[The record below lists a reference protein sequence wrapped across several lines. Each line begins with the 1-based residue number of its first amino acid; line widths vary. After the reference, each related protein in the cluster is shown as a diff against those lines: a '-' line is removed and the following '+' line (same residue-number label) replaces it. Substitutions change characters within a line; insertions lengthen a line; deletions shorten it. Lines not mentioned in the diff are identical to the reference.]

1 MTSTLLAD
9 DVGVILKVIAVSINE
24 DEVADVCVF
33 VVMLTTCKI
42 FPAPIQLNAPEPL
55 VLSTCP
61 LDPLPVGST
70 SVFDPATAGASI
82 SV

>member
-1 MTSTLLAD
+1 VLL
-9 DVGVILKVIAVSINE
+9 VVKVSVLL
-24 DEVADVCVF
+24 
-33 VVMLTTCKI
+33 VVTTCKI
-42 FPAPIQLNAPEPL
+42 FPGAAQLNAPEPL

-61 LDPLPVGST
+61 LDPLTVGIT